1 MTVEQHALAPGHSIS
16 RIIRGG
22 WQLAGGHGPVETA
35 SLNQDF
41 LAFFDA
47 GITTLDCA
55 DIYTGVEAMIGDFRR
70 HLASSRGSDA
80 LARLKVHTKFVP
92 DLDRL
97 PRLKRADVEAI
108 IDRSRA
114 RLGMDRLDLVQ
125 FHWWDYAVP
134 GAIEAALHLKALQQA
149 GRIAHIAGT
158 NFDAAHLAALAA
170 AGVPFTSIQ
179 VQYSLLDRRPA
190 GAFTSAAAASGT
202 QLLCYGALAGGFLS
216 DRWLGQPDPLAH
228 PLADPAGT
236 LTNRSLIKYRLII
249 DECGGWDGFQALLS
263 VLAGIARRHG
273 VPLSAVAARWV
284 LDQPGVA
291 AVIIG
296 ARHAG
301 HLADTLAIAALRL
314 DAADHA
320 AIAAVLPPGPQGDVY
335 ALERDRDGPH
345 GRIMKYNLNTL

>member
-1 MTVEQHALAPGHSIS
+1 MTVERIRLAPGHEIS
-16 RIIRGG
+16 RLIRGG
-22 WQLAGGHGPVETA
+22 WQLAGDHGPVETA
-35 SLNQDF
+35 SLNDGF

-70 HLASSRGSDA
+70 HLHRARGGEA

-92 DLDRL
+92 DLAVL
-97 PRLKRADVEAI
+97 PHLTRADVEAI
-108 IDRSRA
+108 INRSCA

-125 FHWWDYAVP
+125 FHWWDYAIP

-149 GRIAHIAGT
+149 GRIAQIAGT
-158 NFDAAHLAALAA
+158 NFDAAHVAAFAA
-170 AGVPFTSIQ
+170 AGVPLTAIQ

-190 GAFTSAAAASGT
+190 GSFTATAAASGT

-216 DRWLGQPDPLAH
+216 DRWHGQ
-228 PLADPAGT
+228 ADPADT

-249 DECGGWDGFQALLS
+249 EECGGWDAFQALLA
-263 VLAGIARRHG
+263 VLARIARRHN

-284 LDQPGVA
+284 LDQPAVA

-320 AIAAVLPPGPQGDVY
+320 AIAAALPPGPQGDVY
-335 ALERDRDGPH
+335 ALERDRDGRH
-345 GRIMKYNLNTL
+345 GRIMKYNLNAR

>member
-1 MTVEQHALAPGHSIS
+1 MSVERISLAAGHEIS

-22 WQLAGGHGPVETA
+22 WQLAGGHGPVERAT
-35 SLNQDF
+35 LNDGF

-55 DIYTGVEAMIGDFRR
+55 DIYTGVEEMIGDFRR
-70 HLASSRGSDA
+70 HLANKRGGEA

-92 DLDRL
+92 DLAALPHLRL
-97 PRLKRADVEAI
+97 AEVEAI

-114 RLGMDRLDLVQ
+114 RLGMERLDLVQ

-134 GAIEAALHLKALQQA
+134 GAIDAALHLKTLQQA
-149 GRIAHIAGT
+149 GKIAHIAGT
-158 NFDAAHLAALAA
+158 NFDAAHLALFKA
-170 AGVPFTSIQ
+170 AGVPLASIQ

-190 GAFTSAAAASGT
+190 GAFTATAAASNTG
-202 QLLCYGALAGGFLS
+202 LICYGALAGGFLS
-216 DRWLGQPDPLAH
+216 DRWLGQH
-228 PLADPAGT
+228 DPADS

-249 DECGGWDGFQALLS
+249 DECGGWEAFQALLS
-263 VLAGIARRHG
+263 VLDGIARHHG

-301 HLADTLAIAALRL
+301 HLADTLAINALRL
-314 DAADHA
+314 SAADHA

-335 ALERDRDGPH
+335 ALERDRDGRH
-345 GRIMKYNLNTL
+345 GRIMKYNLNKD